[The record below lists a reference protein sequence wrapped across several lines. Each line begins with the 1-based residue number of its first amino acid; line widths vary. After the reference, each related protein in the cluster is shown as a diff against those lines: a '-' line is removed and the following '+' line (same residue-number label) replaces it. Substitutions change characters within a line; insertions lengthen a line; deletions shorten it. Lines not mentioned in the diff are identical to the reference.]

1 MHPSKRD
8 LKDYLSNKL
17 EDKKAVVVK
26 EHLES
31 CEFCQELLENMKLF
45 EESMQQVVTD
55 LPPRA
60 LRQANQLYIAS
71 LKGKTIE
78 ISPLFDSEQPTTL
91 LLAADG
97 AKEPVFGVENI
108 STLFSED
115 PGLILRIMRDHDN
128 KIDYMQLITEEKDL
142 SSYVMVQIP
151 ELDFECLT
159 DSNGKA
165 VISGVELENIE
176 KLKWQIKMPDAVFS
190 LEPMIYDPDKTEYSK
205 ELDLITDNKD
215 RINVKFEGKTEGK
228 RISIKILELDGK
240 KDYGDLKVTLVQQ
253 GASITKGISQNKSIV
268 FELSDPDAEINIRLF
283 RQ

>member
-115 PGLILRIMRDHDN
+115 PGLIL
-128 KIDYMQLITEEKDL
+128 
-142 SSYVMVQIP
+142 
-151 ELDFECLT
+151 
-159 DSNGKA
+159 
-165 VISGVELENIE
+165 GVEPETANVVDSAPAARRLLDEMRSSH
-176 KLKWQIKMPDAVFS
+176 LQIVLDAANLLRPETVADQAAI
-190 LEPMIYDPDKTEYSK
+190 LDQA
-205 ELDLITDNKD
+205 LDLLGDDLVMAHAKDITPDGRHVAAGTGVLD
-215 RINVKFEGKTEGK
+215 YAHYMDGLLEIGFAGPL
-228 RISIKILELDGK
+228 ILHGL
-240 KDYGDLKVTLVQQ
+240 
-253 GASITKGISQNKSIV
+253 
-268 FELSDPDAEINIRLF
+268 AENEVGNAVGFVRKLIG
-283 RQ
+283 